1 MTDVLM
7 YALKSAFVLCL
18 LYVPYTLL
26 LHRDSFFRLNRF
38 VLLGVLLLSLVLP
51 LCNVSWLS
59 MDRQPVV
66 HAAQMQMVEIGIP
79 VNLLPQND
87 VVDEMAEASAPSSF
101 TLFGLLTLIYI
112 IGMAVVLLLRLWQM
126 GSLRLQLR
134 RGSLW
139 RHSEDGITVYC
150 HADRVAPFSWMNSIV
165 ISEEDYAESGREII
179 LHETGH
185 IRFRHSW
192 DVLLLTLVQMVQ
204 WWNPLAY
211 MAGISLRD
219 VHEYE
224 ADDYVLRQGVSA
236 SAYQMLLLKKAVGYG
251 SYTFAN
257 NFNHSLTKKRI
268 TMMRKSKSN
277 PWMRSK
283 ALYVIPVAALALS
296 AFATPEIVSPIEGM
310 VSEPESKG
318 MENYLTGQAA
328 MEENRQNAATMEILK
343 APVAGN
349 RLPADATY
357 YVDGEKMERGIAVR
371 RIVDGREVVL
381 ITRKGENGKETVT
394 VVGSSKNDAVDEAK
408 ALLRKEGVQK
418 LDVKKEGANDNDSI
432 YNVVSEN
439 AEFPGGNMAAS
450 NWISKNMTYPEECR
464 KQGIEGRVVI
474 KFVVNK
480 DGSIV
485 DAEAV
490 KSPHPALAE
499 EGLRVVKSMPKW
511 KPAKEGG
518 KVVRSRFNIP
528 IVFKLSGKKPQSAS
542 AQPQKPQSPQSLTD
556 EQKAVHD
563 WFGAQPE
570 LQTHL
575 NKNIR
580 YPKECQ
586 EQGFEGR
593 VLVSIAVEKDGS
605 VSVDGSEYKP
615 VSSKNDTPVAV
626 NAYKNADGTQAA
638 KLSEEELKNLM
649 IKEAERVLKLSP
661 KLKPYKDGKGETV
674 RATFKV
680 PVMFRLH

>member
-79 VNLLPQND
+79 VNVLPQND

-318 MENYLTGQAA
+318 ME
-328 MEENRQNAATMEILK
+328 
-343 APVAGN
+343 
-349 RLPADATY
+349 
-357 YVDGEKMERGIAVR
+357 
-371 RIVDGREVVL
+371 
-381 ITRKGENGKETVT
+381 ITRTDQTVP
-394 VVGSSKNDAVDEAK
+394 VEKQMVDE
-408 ALLRKEGVQK
+408 
-418 LDVKKEGANDNDSI
+418 NDSI

-450 NWISKNMTYPEECR
+450 NWISKNMTYPEECQ

-490 KSPHPALAE
+490 KSPHPALAA

-542 AQPQKPQSPQSLTD
+542 AQPQKPQSPQPLTD

-605 VSVDGSEYKP
+605 VSVEKSEYKP
-615 VSSKNDTPVAV
+615 VSSKKDAPVAV

-649 IKEAERVLKLSP
+649 IKEAERVLKAAP
-661 KLKPYKDGKGETV
+661 KLKPYKNEKGETI
-674 RATFKV
+674 RTTFKV

>member
-79 VNLLPQND
+79 VNVLPQDD
-87 VVDEMAEASAPSSF
+87 VVEEVSASSSF

-185 IRFRHSW
+185 IRFHHSW

-381 ITRKGENGKETVT
+381 ITRKGADGKETVT

-408 ALLRKEGVQK
+408 ALLRKEGVQQ
-418 LDVKKEGANDNDSI
+418 LNVKNEGANDNDSI

-439 AEFPGGNMAAS
+439 ASFPGGDVALSDWMR
-450 NWISKNMTYPEECR
+450 KNMKYPEECR
-464 KQGIEGRVVI
+464 KQGIQGRVVI
-474 KFVVNK
+474 SFVVNK

-485 DAEAV
+485 DLETV
-490 KSPHPALAE
+490 RSPHPALAE

-511 KPAKEGG
+511 KPAKENG

-528 IVFKLSGKKPQSAS
+528 IMFRLDGGKKTQYTS
-542 AQPQKPQSPQSLTD
+542 PQKPQSPQSLTD

-649 IKEAERVLKLSP
+649 IKEAERVLKAAP
-661 KLKPYKDGKGETV
+661 KLKPYKNEKGETI
-674 RATFKV
+674 RTTFEV

>member
-7 YALKSAFVLCL
+7 YALKSAFVLFL

-79 VNLLPQND
+79 VNVLPQYE
-87 VVDEMAEASAPSSF
+87 VMEEASSASSSF

-150 HADRVAPFSWMNSIV
+150 HADSVAPFSWMNSIV

-236 SAYQMLLLKKAVGYG
+236 TAYQMLLLKKAVGYG

-318 MENYLTGQAA
+318 MEIPRTDQ
-328 MEENRQNAATMEILK
+328 TV
-343 APVAGN
+343 PV
-349 RLPADATY
+349 
-357 YVDGEKMERGIAVR
+357 EKQM
-371 RIVDGREVVL
+371 
-381 ITRKGENGKETVT
+381 
-394 VVGSSKNDAVDEAK
+394 VDE
-408 ALLRKEGVQK
+408 
-418 LDVKKEGANDNDSI
+418 NDSI

-605 VSVDGSEYKP
+605 VSVEKSEYKP
-615 VSSKNDTPVAV
+615 VSSKKDAPVAV
-626 NAYKNADGTQAA
+626 NAYKNADGTQKA

-661 KLKPYKDGKGETV
+661 KLKPYKNGKGETV